1 MRDLAV
7 PFGNEARESLLDAGA
22 PSQIVFAET
31 VRDLGLESVVMDF
44 TDEMDRRGRTGEYYS
59 QGTGFIGGQTLM
71 ECYQFWCKQVGIH
84 YPVRLPA
91 LYAAIRKIMPEVEGP
106 DIGMVGRR
114 RMRGLRGLPVNSIR
128 AIEAGKEREKEEARS
143 VN

>member
-1 MRDLAV
+1 M
-7 PFGNEARESLLDAGA
+7 
-22 PSQIVFAET
+22 FAET

-44 TDEMDRRGRTGEYYS
+44 TDEMDRRGRTGEYYNQS
-59 QGTGFIGGQTLM
+59 TGFIGGQTLM

-91 LYAAIRKIMPEVEGP
+91 LYAAIRKVMPDVEGP

-114 RMRGLRGLPVNSIR
+114 RMRGLRGLPVSSIR
-128 AIEAGKEREKEEARS
+128 SIDVPETKGQEK
-143 VN
+143 VNG